1 MCTYTATPPAEIRQ
15 AHPGNGGR
23 VKILVPVKRVADPD
37 NANKVKITQGGAAV
51 SSEGLEWKPNPF
63 DEYAVETALRL
74 NENAPKNEKLG
85 ETIVVSFGPADVA
98 QTLRQTLAMGA
109 DRGILVTAD
118 DKDLDSLVIARA
130 LKALVDKEKPDLV
143 LMGKQVVDGDSN
155 AAGQMLAELLGWP
168 MATFAMGIATSDGG
182 KTLTVSREVD
192 TGVLTLKVKPPAVV
206 TVDLRIVA
214 PDAVK
219 NGATPAE
226 HKYNEGARY
235 ASLKGIMQAKK
246 KPIEQLELA
255 ALGVDTALS
264 TNYSSFELPPARSG
278 SVTFVE
284 NVDQLIDKLH
294 NVAKL
299 I

>member
-1 MCTYTATPPAEIRQ
+1 
-15 AHPGNGGR
+15 
-23 VKILVPVKRVADPD
+23 VKRVCDPD
-37 NANKVKITQGGAAV
+37 NANKVKV
-51 SSEGLEWKPNPF
+51 SADGSTVTSDGLEWKPNPF

-109 DRGILVTAD
+109 DRGILVAAE

-130 LKALVDKEKPDLV
+130 LKAIVAKENPDLV

-155 AAGQMLAELLGWP
+155 AVGQMLAELLCWP
-168 MATFAMGIATSDGG
+168 MATFAMNIATSDGG
-182 KTLTVSREVD
+182 KTLTVGREVD
-192 TGVLTLKVKPPAVV
+192 TGVLTLKVKGPAVV

-219 NGATPAE
+219 NGATPDT

-246 KPIEQLELA
+246 KPIEQVTLA
-255 ALGVDTALS
+255 SLGSDTALS
-264 TNYSSFELPPARSG
+264 TSYSKFELPPARSG

-284 NVDQLIDKLH
+284 NVDQLIHKLH
-294 NVAKL
+294 NEAKL